1 MVIIRNFI
9 THVPVAERGGRL
21 TALGVLL
28 WLDPPCRIPDDPYYK
43 ISDAVAVAALKAG
56 ANMPTA
62 LHPRAWLHRCRRC
75 KAPFIALQSARLC
88 SDECRTGARS
98 DSVRKASAKR
108 SVSRSGR
115 NETRICRHCGRETQT
130 ARATKRFC
138 GVRCRVAW
146 HRTPVTE
153 RAKLA

>member
-21 TALGVLL
+21 TALGVPL

-62 LHPRAWLHRCRRC
+62 LHPRAWLRRCRRC
-75 KAPFIALQSARLC
+75 QAPFIALQSARLC
-88 SDECRTGARS
+88 SDDCRAVARRE
-98 DSVRKASAKR
+98 SVRKASAKR
-108 SVSRSGR
+108 TKRR
-115 NETRICRHCGRETQT
+115 NERTGMCRQCGNETA
-130 ARATKRFC
+130 ARRSTKRFC

-146 HRTPVTE
+146 HRTAVAE
-153 RAKLA
+153 RAELA